1 MEYLGDPWPV
11 MPDGSE
17 YDGKQLLTLVR
28 DGRSPFRGAWEVN
41 LLIREIEEKLDTKV
55 VDIPMVY
62 DGANYY
68 GVHVKLSDRRDII
81 ARLRKSDFNWPNYCS
96 RPYHKVVPQVEFEAA
111 VYDLLRNESDM
122 ETSSLLYHRVPE
134 QRPEPRVEVPV
145 DIVGRSLF
153 LFKKDEG
160 EKNIYIDLPATQRSH
175 LLKQAARIRA
185 SLFNYALPLD
195 FAETWFLTC
204 LFEQKPEFWDLQ
216 VASTRKFCLEL
227 FTSKIEATICNI
239 GDMIGWPS
247 DNVVVGPIA
256 FAAKKSLLDFIP
268 TMLPS
273 GSDEL
278 CYYRLVLEHGDY
290 GIHNMSIQR
299 PENGTIKIS
308 SLFDWETGSIV
319 PALLSDPTFWV
330 QAGGVGVDENGD
342 AKLFDVSESATAEET
357 KTRMAEA
364 QEYTTK
370 LFKDSPEYYRAVV
383 AGKDARHLWFT
394 LRAWRGDDPE
404 KYFGALGA
412 WAEARMKEMREESL

>member
-1 MEYLGDPWPV
+1 MA
-11 MPDGSE
+11 DGSK

-28 DGRSPFRGAWEVN
+28 EGRSPFQGAWDVN
-41 LLIREIEEKLDTKV
+41 LLIEEMEEKLSTRIL
-55 VDIPMVY
+55 DIPMVY

-68 GVHVKLSDRRDII
+68 GIYVKVSGGMDII
-81 ARLRKSDFNWPNYCS
+81 ARLNKADVNWPNYS
-96 RPYHKVVPQVEFEAA
+96 AWPFHKLVPEVEFEAA
-111 VYDLLRNESDM
+111 VYELLKNAPHTEAS
-122 ETSSLLYHRVPE
+122 ELHFYRVPIQHLE
-134 QRPEPRVEVPV
+134 SRTEIPA
-145 DIVGRSLF
+145 DISGRALF
-153 LFKKDEG
+153 LFGRSEG
-160 EKNIYIDLPATQRSH
+160 EKNLYADLCAKERTY
-175 LLKQAARIRA
+175 LLRHAAKIRA
-185 SLFNYALPLD
+185 TLFNHALPLE
-195 FAETWFLTC
+195 FVETWFLER
-204 LFEQKPEFWDLQ
+204 LFEQKPVSWDLQ

-227 FTSKIEATICNI
+227 FTSKIEATIRNV

-268 TMLPS
+268 AMLPS
-273 GSDEL
+273 GNDEL

-299 PENGTIKIS
+299 PENGTLRIS

-330 QAGGVGVDENGD
+330 KAGGVGVAENGD
-342 AKLFDVSESATAEET
+342 AKLVDVSKSATAEEI

-370 LFKDSPEYYRAVV
+370 LFKDSPEYYRAIV
-383 AGKDARHLWFT
+383 AGRDARHLWFT
-394 LRAWRGDDPE
+394 LRAWRGGDPE